1 MAYVSQADKKE
12 LAPQQGDMQ
21 MSYWNNKG
29 EFQAKLETLHALINR
44 MLSANGVKNTAKNKQ
59 LERLRKMKNQYYR
72 LFNDGDP
79 SRLLGVDRWF
89 ARSGQPEAK
98 MAVADAAMSA
108 QITAAW
114 NEQEKLGNV

>member
-1 MAYVSQADKKE
+1 
-12 LAPQQGDMQ
+12 
-21 MSYWNNKG
+21 MSYWNNEG

-44 MLSANGVKNTAKNKQ
+44 MLGANGVKNPVKNKQ
-59 LERLRKMKNQYYR
+59 LERLRKMNYQYYR

-89 ARSGQPEAK
+89 ARCENAEAK

-114 NEQEKLGNV
+114 NEQHKLGNV